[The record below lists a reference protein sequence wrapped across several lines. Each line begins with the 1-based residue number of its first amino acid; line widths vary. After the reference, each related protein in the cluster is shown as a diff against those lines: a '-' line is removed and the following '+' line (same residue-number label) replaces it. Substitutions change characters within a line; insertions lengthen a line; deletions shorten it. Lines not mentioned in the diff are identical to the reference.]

1 MAALAGFPPK
11 GFFLTTSDSSMKEI
25 EEYEKILRIRDQVF
39 AGSHP
44 RLTVPAHALRKV
56 SPRLP
61 QVLPVPIQSRIEF
74 VPPAIDHSSA
84 KLPGLQ
90 TNNHIA
96 EQTTT
101 NSIAILNGAKPVPQL
116 QTPQPTASGIDPIFL
131 TKSDEL
137 VRQETVFQ
145 RSRLEKQLREQFE
158 KKKSDART
166 RPHPEEVKPEINI
179 STMLTQVLEAV
190 KPLSTTK
197 PSDADD
203 RASPSESF
211 DENSLYSSRAPDST
225 PEEGALSENSPP
237 TKHQVQPRVLDNL
250 DADDLV
256 DQRMLHGK
264 RVEKR
269 DSPRQANF
277 RPTRTIH
284 SSIPF
289 PYDLR
294 QDRGMLLGVD
304 TVDLTSMDVDDD
316 DEPEYS
322 PPEATE
328 QHPPQNNEQASRF
341 DYRDPRSRPLRRYS
355 GADQHDKR
363 PGSPLEADMRIV
375 RNHITS
381 PLAPQPSRVSP
392 LAVAKAPPFSQNT
405 RPQSGRNH
413 QNGGQTD
420 PSRQSPDYAHVPENS
435 RKKRKLDKKANRV
448 KKRKSNMLGSPEAHI
463 KDEPVS
469 PPPFHD
475 VQPLG
480 ASKPRAASNNVPIY
494 IDDEPMQQMRYMPG
508 EDRFAQPLP
517 RQIIYEEPPLPRSD
531 PRPYSRASVRPS
543 QREEQDLRRVASLH
557 NMRAEAPLEYVDVA
571 YNTPT
576 RARAPTYAMV
586 ESPHSAP
593 LRSNREP
600 TYMDERPAARQD
612 RAVGSPAPGYRID
625 PHLEVRYRAPEMLP
639 PEQRRL
645 VQDQYGNQFYEVISR
660 QSITPRQPID
670 VDSYNENTHART
682 DRAGSVFI
690 EPSRDK
696 RYVQDMPP
704 PQVSYRR
711 IGEAGRTPV
720 IDSRQME
727 QMADPSRVQRSA
739 SVQVVD
745 YAPRQPTYAD
755 DRVASRAPVR
765 MGSVRPQ
772 EPRYEEVRVPV
783 SRVQSVRPVGRE
795 GSVFLDDRPQVRRE
809 FVPVQAE
816 QPMYRRVM
824 QNGQQYYEVQEARY
838 ER

>member
-1 MAALAGFPPK
+1 MAALAGFPPT
-11 GFFLTTSDSSMKEI
+11 GFFPTTSDSTLKEV

-61 QVLPVPIQSRIEF
+61 QVPPAPVQSRVEF

-90 TNNHIA
+90 TNNHVA

-101 NSIAILNGAKPVPQL
+101 NNIGKLNGAKPIPQS

-158 KKKSDART
+158 KKKSDARN
-166 RPHPEEVKPEINI
+166 RPHPEEVKPEMNI
-179 STMLTQVLEAV
+179 SAMLIQVMDAV
-190 KPLSTTK
+190 KPLSATK
-197 PSDADD
+197 TSDLDD
-203 RASPSESF
+203 RASPSDSF
-211 DENSLYSSRAPDST
+211 NENSLYSSRAPDST
-225 PEEGALSENSPP
+225 PEEGALSEHSPP
-237 TKHQVQPRVLDNL
+237 PKHQVQPRVLNNL
-250 DADDLV
+250 DADDPV
-256 DQRMLHGK
+256 DQRILHGK

-269 DSPRQANF
+269 DSPRQANV
-277 RPTRTIH
+277 RPTRTVQ

-322 PPEATE
+322 PPEPTE
-328 QHPPQNNEQASRF
+328 QQPSQAIDQARF

-363 PGSPLEADMRIV
+363 PGSPLETNMRIV
-375 RNHITS
+375 RSHITS

-392 LAVAKAPPFSQNT
+392 LAVAKAPPFPQNT
-405 RPQSGRNH
+405 RPRTDRNH
-413 QNGGQTD
+413 QNGAQFD
-420 PSRQSPDYAHVPENS
+420 PNPQSPDHAHMPENS
-435 RKKRKLDKKANRV
+435 RKKRKLDKKANRI
-448 KKRKSNMLGSPEAHI
+448 KKRKSNMAGSPEAHI

-480 ASKPRAASNNVPIY
+480 ASKPRTASSNVPIY
-494 IDDEPMQQMRYMPG
+494 IDDEPVQPMQSLPG
-508 EDRFAQPLP
+508 QNRFAQSHP
-517 RQIIYEEPPLPRSD
+517 RQVIYEEPPLPRSD

-543 QREEQDLRRVASLH
+543 MREDQDLRRVASLH
-557 NMRAEAPLEYVDVA
+557 NMRAEPPLEYVDVA

-576 RARAPTYAMV
+576 RARAPSYAV
-586 ESPHSAP
+586 IEGPHSAP
-593 LRSNREP
+593 LRSNREA
-600 TYMDERPAARQD
+600 TYGDEGQIARPD
-612 RAVGSPAPGYRID
+612 RGMGSPAPAYRMD
-625 PHLEVRYRAPEMLP
+625 PNLEVRYRAPEMLP

-660 QSITPRQPID
+660 QSILPRQPVDI
-670 VDSYNENTHART
+670 DSYNESPYVRG

-690 EPSRDK
+690 EPPREK
-696 RYVQDMPP
+696 RYIQDMPP
-704 PQVSYRR
+704 PQISYRR
-711 IGEAGRTPV
+711 IGETGRTPV
-720 IDSRQME
+720 VDAQ
-727 QMADPSRVQRSA
+727 QMADTSHTQRSN
-739 SVQVVD
+739 SVQVID
-745 YAPRQPTYAD
+745 YAPRQPRFAGDGT
-755 DRVASRAPVR
+755 VSRAPTR
-765 MGSVRPQ
+765 MGNVRPQ
-772 EPRYEEVRVPV
+772 EPRYEEVRIPV
-783 SRVQSVRPVGRE
+783 GRVGSVRPLGRE
-795 GSVFLDDRPQVRRE
+795 GSVFMDDRPQIRRGY
-809 FVPVQAE
+809 VPVQAE
-816 QPMYRRVM
+816 QQPRYRRVM
-824 QNGQQYYEVQEARY
+824 QDGQQYYEVQESEY